1 MEETH
6 NIFQGQFIK
15 KDGKLI
21 ACSPTDIIYKN
32 FIDSL
37 QEGQKI
43 SIFMD
48 SNVDNGT
55 LAQIAKIHACIRE
68 LAIDLGYTFDEMKAE
83 VKRRNGMLINNK
95 YKSFADCS
103 KEELALVIQSIIQI
117 GDLANINFR

>member
-1 MEETH
+1 MEEKH

-32 FIDSL
+32 FIDNL

-55 LAQIAKIHACIRE
+55 LAQIAKIHTCIRE
-68 LAIDLGYTFDEMKAE
+68 LAIELGYTFDEMKAE
-83 VKRRNGMLINNK
+83 VKRRNGMIISDK